1 MAGTAHP
8 SRPGPGAGA
17 PDPPAGEPGRAAH
30 PPVPPPPGGALP
42 GWVAAAVTFLC
53 SGAVLVL
60 EIVGLRLIA
69 PYVGV
74 TLQTSTAV
82 IGFALAAI
90 ALGAYTGGLTADRTD
105 PRRLIASLMVGGGA
119 LVVAVLPLVRFTGS
133 LLTGTDAGG
142 VLLLAAV
149 AVVVPAA
156 LLSAVPPMVVKLQLA
171 TLTETGSVVGRLSGI
186 GTLGGIAA
194 TFATG
199 FLLVAVLPSSVIL
212 VATGLLTVAAGAAV
226 GVLLRR
232 RAGAG
237 TGRVPAHL
245 LVLAVAG
252 SLLAAVAP
260 TPCEEETAYHCARVV
275 ADPGDDS
282 GRVLVLD
289 TLRHSYVDLDD
300 PTHLE
305 FEYVRAIA
313 AAVRASAPAGEPL
326 SALHVGGGGMTLPR
340 YLADVRPGTQSRVLE
355 VDPGVVAI
363 DREQLGLATSDDLRV
378 EVVDG
383 RVGLGTEAPGG
394 RDVVVG
400 DAFGGLSVP
409 WQLTT
414 REAME
419 LVDAALADD
428 GVYAVNL
435 IDHPPLDFVRAEL
448 ATMRA
453 VWPHVLLLAR
463 APVLAGD
470 DGGNLVAVASRS
482 PLPAERL
489 TATLPDFDLAWHVAE
504 GAELDAFVGDAR
516 VLTDDF
522 APVDQLLTPYG

>member
-1 MAGTAHP
+1 MESGPHP
-8 SRPGPGAGA
+8 
-17 PDPPAGEPGRAAH
+17 
-30 PPVPPPPGGALP
+30 LP
-42 GWVAAAVTFLC
+42 TWVAATVTFLC

-74 TLQTSTAV
+74 TLQTSTAI

-90 ALGAYTGGLTADRTD
+90 ALGAWTGGATADRTD
-105 PRRLIASLMVGGGA
+105 PRRLLAPLMVAGGA

-133 LLTGTDAGG
+133 LLSGADAGG

-171 TLTETGSVVGRLSGI
+171 TLSETGAVVGRLSGI

-194 TFATG
+194 TFVTG
-199 FLLVAVLPSSVIL
+199 FLLIAILPSSVIL
-212 VATGLLTVAAGAAV
+212 VGTGGLTVVAGIAV

-232 RAGAG
+232 RTAGGA
-237 TGRVPAHL
+237 GRVPPGL

-252 SLLAAVAP
+252 AGLAAVAP
-260 TPCEEETAYHCARVV
+260 TPCEQETAYHCARVV
-275 ADPGDDS
+275 ADPERGS
-282 GRVLVLD
+282 GRVLLLD
-289 TLRHSYVDLDD
+289 TLRHSYVDLAD

-313 AAVRASAPAGEPL
+313 AVTDVVAPAGEPL
-326 SALHVGGGGMTLPR
+326 SALHVGGGGLTLPR
-340 YLADVRPGTQSRVLE
+340 YLAEVRPGTESLVIE

-363 DREQLGLATSDDLRV
+363 DREQLELETSDRLRV
-378 EVVDG
+378 RVADG
-383 RVGLGTEAPGG
+383 RVGLADEPPGG
-394 RDVVVG
+394 RDLVVG

-414 REAME
+414 REALE
-419 LVDAALADD
+419 LVDDALADD

-435 IDHPPLDFVRAEL
+435 IDHPPLGFVRAEL

-453 VWPHVLLLAR
+453 VFPHVALLAR
-463 APVLAGD
+463 IPVLAGE
-470 DGGNLVAVASRS
+470 DGGNLVAVASRQ
-482 PLPAERL
+482 PLPTEAIAEAL
-489 TATLPDFDLAWHVAE
+489 TDRDLVWRVAE
-504 GAELDAFVGDAR
+504 GDALADFVGDAD
-516 VLTDDF
+516 VLTDDH

>member
-1 MAGTAHP
+1 VVSPPRAP
-8 SRPGPGAGA
+8 LPGP
-17 PDPPAGEPGRAAH
+17 
-30 PPVPPPPGGALP
+30 
-42 GWVAAAVTFLC
+42 VAAAVTFLC

-74 TLQTSTAV
+74 TLQTSTAI

-90 ALGAYTGGLTADRTD
+90 AVGAWTGGATADRTD
-105 PRRLIASLMVGGGA
+105 PRRLLAPLMVAGGA

-133 LLTGTDAGG
+133 LLAGADAGG

-171 TLTETGSVVGRLSGI
+171 SLDETGAVVGRLSGI

-194 TFATG
+194 TFVTG
-199 FLLVAVLPSSVIL
+199 FLLIAVLPSSVIL
-212 VATGLLTVAAGAAV
+212 VGTGAVTVAAGLVV

-232 RAGAG
+232 RTAGGAG
-237 TGRVPAHL
+237 QVPVGL

-252 SLLAAVAP
+252 AGLAAVAP

-275 ADPGDDS
+275 ADPERDS
-282 GRVLVLD
+282 GRVLMLD
-289 TLRHSYVDLDD
+289 TLRHSYVDLAD

-305 FEYVRAIA
+305 FEYVRAV
-313 AAVRASAPAGEPL
+313 AAVTDVIAPAGERL
-326 SALHVGGGGMTLPR
+326 SALHIGGGGLTVPR
-340 YLADVRPGTQSRVLE
+340 YLAAVRPGTESLVIE

-363 DREQLGLATSDDLRV
+363 DREQLALETSEDLRV
-378 EVVDG
+378 RVADG
-383 RVGLGTEAPGG
+383 RVALAEEEPGL
-394 RDVVVG
+394 RHLVVG

-414 REAME
+414 REALE
-419 LVDAALADD
+419 LVEGALADT

-435 IDHPPLDFVRAEL
+435 IDHPPLGFVRAEL
-448 ATMRA
+448 ATLRD
-453 VWPHVLLLAR
+453 VFPHVLLLAR
-463 APVLAGD
+463 APVLAGE

-482 PLPAERL
+482 PLPVGDIG
-489 TATLPDFDLAWHVAE
+489 TALRDHRLAWHLAE
-504 GAELDAFVGDAR
+504 GAGLDEFIGDAG

>member
-1 MAGTAHP
+1 MA
-8 SRPGPGAGA
+8 A
-17 PDPPAGEPGRAAH
+17 PEP
-30 PPVPPPPGGALP
+30 LP
-42 GWVAAAVTFLC
+42 RWVAAAVTFLC

-74 TLQTSTAV
+74 TLQTSTAI

-90 ALGAYTGGLTADRTD
+90 ALGAWTGGATADRTD
-105 PRRLIASLMVGGGA
+105 PRRLLAPLMVAGGA

-133 LLTGTDAGG
+133 LLSGADAGA

-171 TLTETGSVVGRLSGI
+171 SLDETGAVVGRLSGI

-194 TFATG
+194 TFVTG
-199 FLLVAVLPSSVIL
+199 FLLIAVLPSSVIL
-212 VATGLLTVAAGAAV
+212 VATGVVTVVAGIVV

-232 RAGAG
+232 RSGG
-237 TGRVPAHL
+237 GVGSVPARL
-245 LVLAVAG
+245 LVLALVG
-252 SLLAAVAP
+252 VGLAAAAP

-275 ADPGDDS
+275 ADPARDT
-282 GRVLVLD
+282 GRVLMLD
-289 TLRHSYVDLDD
+289 TLRHSYVDLED
-300 PTHLE
+300 PTYLE

-313 AAVRASAPAGEPL
+313 AVTDVLAPAGRPL
-326 SALHVGGGGMTLPR
+326 TALHVGGGGLTLPR
-340 YLADVRPGTQSRVLE
+340 YLAEVRPGTDSLVVE

-363 DREQLGLATSDDLRV
+363 DRAQLELATSPELRV
-378 EVVDG
+378 RVADG
-383 RVGLGTEAPGG
+383 RVALAEEAPGR
-394 RDVVVG
+394 RDLVVG

-414 REAME
+414 REALE

-435 IDHPPLDFVRAEL
+435 IDHPPLGFVRAEL
-448 ATMRA
+448 ATLRA
-453 VWPHVLLLAR
+453 VFPHVLLLAR
-463 APVLAGD
+463 APVLAGE
-470 DGGNLVAVASRS
+470 DGGNLVAVASQS
-482 PLPAERL
+482 PLPSAEIA
-489 TATLPDFDLAWHVAE
+489 TAMADHGLAWQLAE
-504 GAELDAFVGDAR
+504 GASLDSFVGDAA

>member
-1 MAGTAHP
+1 VSA
-8 SRPGPGAGA
+8 A
-17 PDPPAGEPGRAAH
+17 PEP
-30 PPVPPPPGGALP
+30 LP
-42 GWVAAAVTFLC
+42 RWVAAAVTFLC

-90 ALGAYTGGLTADRTD
+90 AIGAWTGGATADRTD
-105 PRRLIASLMVGGGA
+105 PRRLLAPLMVAGGA
-119 LVVAVLPLVRFTGS
+119 LVAAVLPLVRFTGA
-133 LLTGTDAGG
+133 LLTGADAGG

-171 TLTETGSVVGRLSGI
+171 SLAETGSVVGRLSGI
-186 GTLGGIAA
+186 GTLGAIAA

-199 FLLVAVLPSSVIL
+199 FVLIAVLPSSVIL
-212 VATGLLTVAAGAAV
+212 VGTGAVTALVGLAV
-226 GVLLRR
+226 GLLLRR
-232 RAGAG
+232 RSAGVG
-237 TGRVPAHL
+237 QVPPAL
-245 LVLAVAG
+245 LALVVAG
-252 SLLAAVAP
+252 LGLAAVAP

-275 ADPGDDS
+275 ADPERET
-282 GRVLVLD
+282 GRQLLLD
-289 TLRHSYVDLDD
+289 TLRHSYVDLAD
-300 PTHLE
+300 PTYLE
-305 FEYVRAIA
+305 FEYIRAIA
-313 AAVRASAPAGEPL
+313 AVTDVVAPTGEPL
-326 SALHVGGGGMTLPR
+326 SALHIGGGGLTMPR
-340 YLADVRPGTQSRVLE
+340 YLAEVRPGSESLVIE

-363 DREQLGLATSDDLRV
+363 DREQLELETSDALRV
-378 EVVDG
+378 RVADG
-383 RVGLGTEAPGG
+383 RVGLGEEAGG
-394 RDVVVG
+394 TRDLVVG

-414 REAME
+414 REALE
-419 LVDAALADD
+419 LVDAALTDE

-453 VWPHVLLLAR
+453 VFPYVALLAR

-470 DGGNLVAVASRS
+470 DGGNVVVVASRS
-482 PLPAERL
+482 PLPVVEIAGE
-489 TATLPDFDLAWHVAE
+489 LPDHDLAWQVAD
-504 GAELDAFVGDAR
+504 GSALDAFVGDAR
-516 VLTDDF
+516 VLTDDY

>member
-1 MAGTAHP
+1 MTTPP
-8 SRPGPGAGA
+8 S
-17 PDPPAGEPGRAAH
+17 DP
-30 PPVPPPPGGALP
+30 LP
-42 GWVAAAVTFLC
+42 GWVAAGVTFLC

-74 TLQTSTAV
+74 TIQTSTAV

-90 ALGAYTGGLTADRTD
+90 AIGAWTGGATADRTD
-105 PRRLIASLMVGGGA
+105 PRRLLAPLMVAGGA
-119 LVVAVLPLVRFTGS
+119 LVVAVLPLVRFAGA
-133 LLTGTDAGG
+133 LLTGADAGG
-142 VLLLAAV
+142 VLLLAFV

-171 TLTETGSVVGRLSGI
+171 SLSETGAVVGRLSGI
-186 GTLGGIAA
+186 GTLGAIAA

-212 VATGLLTVAAGAAV
+212 VVTGTATAAAGVAL

-232 RAGAG
+232 RTRSAG
-237 TGRVPAHL
+237 RLPPAL
-245 LVLAVAG
+245 LVLVVG
-252 SLLAAVAP
+252 VMGLAAVAP

-275 ADPGDDS
+275 ADPERAD
-282 GRVLVLD
+282 GRVLMLD
-289 TLRHSYVDLDD
+289 TLRHSYVDLAD

-313 AAVRASAPAGEPL
+313 AVVDATAAPGQPL
-326 SALHVGGGGMTLPR
+326 SAVHVGGGGLTLPR
-340 YLADVRPGTQSRVLE
+340 YLAEVRPGTDSLVLE
-355 VDPGVVAI
+355 VDPGVVAV
-363 DREQLGLATSDDLRV
+363 DREQLELETSERLQVR
-378 EVVDG
+378 VVDG
-383 RVGLGTEAPGG
+383 RVGLADERPGA
-394 RDVVVG
+394 RDLVIG

-414 REAME
+414 REALE
-419 LVDAALADD
+419 LVDASLADD

-435 IDHPPLDFVRAEL
+435 IDHPPLSFVRAEL

-453 VWPHVLLLAR
+453 VFPHVVLLAR
-463 APVLAGD
+463 VPVLAGE
-470 DGGNLVAVASRS
+470 DGGNVVAVASRS
-482 PLPAERL
+482 PLPSAAIE
-489 TATLPDFDLAWHVAE
+489 TALGDRELVWRVAE
-504 GAELDAFVGDAR
+504 GSGLDAFVGDAG

>member
-1 MAGTAHP
+1 MSTSLP
-8 SRPGPGAGA
+8 CSDVAGA
-17 PDPPAGEPGRAAH
+17 VREPSAAPAA
-30 PPVPPPPGGALP
+30 GALP
-42 GWVAAAVTFLC
+42 GWVAAAVTFLS

-90 ALGAYTGGLTADRTD
+90 AIGAYAGGITADRSD
-105 PRRLIASLMVGGGA
+105 PRRLIGPLMVGGGA
-119 LVVAVLPLVRFTGS
+119 LIVAVLPLVRFTGA
-133 LLTGTDAGG
+133 LLAGTDAGE

-171 TLTETGSVVGRLSGI
+171 SLTETGSVVGRLSGI
-186 GTLGGIAA
+186 GTLGAIAA

-199 FLLVAVLPSSVIL
+199 FVLVAVLPSSVIL
-212 VATGLLTVAAGAAV
+212 VGTGVVTLVAGLAV
-226 GVLLRR
+226 AVLLRR
-232 RAGAG
+232 GGGDA
-237 TGRVPAHL
+237 GRVPGGL
-245 LVLAVAG
+245 LVLAVVGTA
-252 SLLAAVAP
+252 LAAVAP

-275 ADPGDDS
+275 TDPARDT
-282 GRVLVLD
+282 GRVLLLD
-289 TLRHSYVDLDD
+289 TLRHSYVDLAD
-300 PTHLE
+300 PVHLE
-305 FEYVRAIA
+305 FEYVKAIA
-313 AAVRASAPAGEPL
+313 ATVEATLPEGPV
-326 SALHVGGGGMTLPR
+326 SALHLGGGGLTIPR
-340 YLADVRPGTQSRVLE
+340 WLAETRPGTESLVFE

-363 DREQLGLATSDDLRV
+363 DREQMELRSSEELQV
-378 EVVDG
+378 RVVDA
-383 RVGLGTEAPGG
+383 RVGLADEAPGR
-394 RDVVVG
+394 RDLVVG

-414 REAME
+414 RESVE
-419 LVDAALADD
+419 LVDRALTDE

-435 IDHPPLDFVRAEL
+435 IDHPPLAFVRAEL

-453 VWPHVLLLAR
+453 VFPHVVLLAR

-482 PLPAERL
+482 PVPVEALRG
-489 TATLPDFDLAWHVAE
+489 TLPDFDSAWQVAE
-504 GAELDAFVGDAR
+504 GAALDAFVGDAE
-516 VLTDDF
+516 VLTDDH
-522 APVDQLLTPYG
+522 APVDQLLTPYGAPDS

>member
-1 MAGTAHP
+1 MEAPA
-8 SRPGPGAGA
+8 RAA
-17 PDPPAGEPGRAAH
+17 LPDP
-30 PPVPPPPGGALP
+30 
-42 GWVAAAVTFLC
+42 VAAAVTFLC

-74 TLQTSTAV
+74 TLQTSTAI

-90 ALGAYTGGLTADRTD
+90 ALGAWTGGATADRTD
-105 PRRLIASLMVGGGA
+105 PRRLLAPLMVAGGA

-133 LLTGTDAGG
+133 LLAGADAGG

-171 TLTETGSVVGRLSGI
+171 SLDETGAVVGRLSGI

-194 TFATG
+194 TFVTG
-199 FLLVAVLPSSVIL
+199 FLLIAVLPSSVIL
-212 VATGLLTVAAGAAV
+212 VGTGAVTVLAGTVV
-226 GVLLRR
+226 GALLRR
-232 RAGAG
+232 RTSGGAG
-237 TGRVPAHL
+237 RIPVGL

-252 SLLAAVAP
+252 VGLAAVAP

-275 ADPGDDS
+275 TDPARDT

-289 TLRHSYVDLDD
+289 TLRHSYVDLAD
-300 PTHLE
+300 PRHLE
-305 FEYVRAIA
+305 FEYVRAV
-313 AAVRASAPAGEPL
+313 AAVTDVIRPAGEPL
-326 SALHVGGGGMTLPR
+326 SALHVGGGGLTVPR
-340 YLADVRPGTQSRVLE
+340 YLAAVRPGTESLVIE

-363 DREQLGLATSDDLRV
+363 DREQLELETSPSLAVRV
-378 EVVDG
+378 ADG
-383 RVGLGTEAPGG
+383 RVALAEERPGR
-394 RDVVVG
+394 RDLVVG

-414 REAME
+414 REALE
-419 LVDAALADD
+419 LVDGALADD

-435 IDHPPLDFVRAEL
+435 IDHPPLSFVRAEL
-448 ATMRA
+448 ATLRE
-453 VWPHVLLLAR
+453 VFPHVFLLAR
-463 APVLAGD
+463 APVLAGE

-482 PLPAERL
+482 PLPMEEIT
-489 TATLPDFDLAWHVAE
+489 TALRDHDLAWHLAE
-504 GAELDAFVGDAR
+504 GAALDDFIGDAR
-516 VLTDDF
+516 ILTDDY

>member
-1 MAGTAHP
+1 
-8 SRPGPGAGA
+8 
-17 PDPPAGEPGRAAH
+17 
-30 PPVPPPPGGALP
+30 
-42 GWVAAAVTFLC
+42 VAAAVTFLC
-53 SGAVLVL
+53 SGAVLVM

-90 ALGAYTGGLTADRTD
+90 AVGAWAGGTLADRVD
-105 PRRLIASLMVGGGA
+105 PRRLIPPLMVAGGA
-119 LVVAVLPLVRFTGS
+119 LVVAVLPLVRFAGS
-133 LLTGTDAGG
+133 ALTGAQAGN
-142 VLLLAAV
+142 VLLLAFV

-171 TLTETGSVVGRLSGI
+171 DLAETGSVVGRLSGI

-194 TFATG
+194 TFVSG
-199 FLLVAVLPSSVIL
+199 SLLIAVLPSSGIL
-212 VATGLLTVAAGAAV
+212 VGTGVLTVAAGLAV

-232 RAGAG
+232 RTSGGA
-237 TGRVPAHL
+237 GRVPGRL
-245 LVLAVAG
+245 LVLAVGGTA
-252 SLLAAVAP
+252 LAAVAP
-260 TPCEEETAYHCARVV
+260 TPCEAETAYHCARVV
-275 ADPGDDS
+275 ADEERPS
-282 GRVLVLD
+282 GRVLMLD

-305 FEYVRAIA
+305 FQYVRAIA
-313 AAVRASAPAGEPL
+313 AVADSVAPARQPL
-326 SALHVGGGGMTLPR
+326 SALHVGGGGLTLPR
-340 YLADVRPGTQSRVLE
+340 YLAEVRPGTRSLVIE
-355 VDPGVVAI
+355 VDPGVVEI
-363 DREQLGLATSDDLRV
+363 DREELGLQTSDQLRV
-378 EVVDG
+378 RVADG
-383 RVGLGTEAPGG
+383 RVGLADEPPGE
-394 RDVVVG
+394 RDLVVG

-414 REAME
+414 REAVE

-435 IDHPPLDFVRAEL
+435 IDHPPLEFVRAEL
-448 ATMRA
+448 ATLRD
-453 VWPHVLLLAR
+453 VFPHVLLLAR
-463 APVLAGD
+463 APVLAGE
-470 DGGNLVAVASRS
+470 DGGNVVAVASRR
-482 PLPAERL
+482 PLPVDVIAAGLAERG
-489 TATLPDFDLAWHVAE
+489 LAWEVAE

>member
-1 MAGTAHP
+1 V
-8 SRPGPGAGA
+8 
-17 PDPPAGEPGRAAH
+17 PAG
-30 PPVPPPPGGALP
+30 PVGPVLP
-42 GWVAAAVTFLC
+42 RWVAAAVTFLC

-90 ALGAYTGGLTADRTD
+90 AIGAWSGGAAADRTD
-105 PRRLIASLMVGGGA
+105 PRRLLAPLMVAGGA
-119 LVVAVLPLVRFTGS
+119 LVVAVLPLVRFTGA
-133 LLTGTDAGG
+133 LLTGADAGA

-171 TLTETGSVVGRLSGI
+171 SLAETGAVVGRLSGI
-186 GTLGGIAA
+186 GTLGAIAA
-194 TFATG
+194 TFVTG
-199 FLLVAVLPSSVIL
+199 FLLIAVLPSSVIL
-212 VATGLLTVAAGAAV
+212 VGTGLVTATAGLALA
-226 GVLLRR
+226 VLLRR
-232 RAGAG
+232 AGGRSA
-237 TGRVPAHL
+237 GRVPPAL
-245 LVLAVAG
+245 LGLTVGGA
-252 SLLAAVAP
+252 LLAAVAP
-260 TPCEEETAYHCARVV
+260 TPCEAETAYHCARVV
-275 ADPGDDS
+275 ADPQRDS
-282 GRVLVLD
+282 GRVLLLD

-300 PTHLE
+300 PTYLE

-313 AAVRASAPAGEPL
+313 AVTDVLAPPGRPL
-326 SALHVGGGGMTLPR
+326 SALHIGGGGLTLPR
-340 YLADVRPGTQSRVLE
+340 YLAEVRPGTESLVVE

-363 DREQLGLATSDDLRV
+363 DRAQLALETSGSLRV
-378 EVVDG
+378 RVADG
-383 RVGLGTEAPGG
+383 RVGLADEPPAG
-394 RDVVVG
+394 RDLVVG
-400 DAFGGLSVP
+400 DAFGGLAVP

-414 REAME
+414 REAVE
-419 LVDAALADD
+419 LVHGALTDD

-435 IDHPPLDFVRAEL
+435 IDHPPLSFVRSEL
-448 ATMRA
+448 ATLRA
-453 VWPHVLLLAR
+453 VFPHVALLAR

-482 PLPAERL
+482 ALPLPRL
-489 TATLPDFDLAWHVAE
+489 AAAMASHELAWHVAD
-504 GAELDAFVGDAR
+504 GADLDAFVGSAA

>member
-1 MAGTAHP
+1 VEPPPRAP
-8 SRPGPGAGA
+8 LPGP
-17 PDPPAGEPGRAAH
+17 
-30 PPVPPPPGGALP
+30 
-42 GWVAAAVTFLC
+42 VAAAVTFLC

-74 TLQTSTAV
+74 TLQTSTAI

-90 ALGAYTGGLTADRTD
+90 ALGAWTGGATADRTD
-105 PRRLIASLMVGGGA
+105 PRRLLAPLMVAGGA

-133 LLTGTDAGG
+133 LLAGADAGG

-171 TLTETGSVVGRLSGI
+171 SLDETGAVVGRLSGI

-194 TFATG
+194 TFVTG
-199 FLLVAVLPSSVIL
+199 FLLIAVLPSSVIL
-212 VATGLLTVAAGAAV
+212 VGTGALTVVAGIVV

-232 RAGAG
+232 RTAGGAG
-237 TGRVPAHL
+237 QVPVGL

-252 SLLAAVAP
+252 AGLAAVAP

-275 ADPGDDS
+275 ADPVRDS
-282 GRVLVLD
+282 GRVLMLD
-289 TLRHSYVDLDD
+289 TLRHSYVDLAD

-305 FEYVRAIA
+305 FEYVRAV
-313 AAVRASAPAGEPL
+313 AAVTDVVAPPGQAL
-326 SALHVGGGGMTLPR
+326 SALHIGGGGLTVPR
-340 YLADVRPGTQSRVLE
+340 YLAAVRPGTDSLVIE

-363 DREQLGLATSDDLRV
+363 DREQLELRTSDELRV
-378 EVVDG
+378 RVADG
-383 RVGLGTEAPGG
+383 RVALAEERPAL
-394 RDVVVG
+394 RHLVVG

-414 REAME
+414 REALE
-419 LVDAALADD
+419 LVDTALTDD

-448 ATMRA
+448 ATLRD
-453 VWPHVLLLAR
+453 VFPHVLLLTR
-463 APVLAGD
+463 APVLAGE

-482 PLPAERL
+482 ALPVVEI
-489 TATLPDFDLAWHVAE
+489 TAALVDHGLAWHLAE
-504 GAELDAFVGDAR
+504 GVELDRFIADAR

>member
-1 MAGTAHP
+1 M
-8 SRPGPGAGA
+8 
-17 PDPPAGEPGRAAH
+17 
-30 PPVPPPPGGALP
+30 
-42 GWVAAAVTFLC
+42 
-53 SGAVLVL
+53 

-74 TLQTSTAV
+74 TLQTSTAI

-90 ALGAYTGGLTADRTD
+90 AIGAWIGGATADRTD
-105 PRRLIASLMVGGGA
+105 PRRLLAPLMVAGGA

-133 LLTGTDAGG
+133 LLTGADAGG

-171 TLTETGSVVGRLSGI
+171 SLAETGAVVGRLSGI

-194 TFATG
+194 TFVTG
-199 FLLVAVLPSSVIL
+199 FLLIAILPSSVIL
-212 VATGLLTVAAGAAV
+212 VGTGGLTVVAGIAV

-232 RAGAG
+232 RTAGGA
-237 TGRVPAHL
+237 GRVPVGL
-245 LVLAVAG
+245 LVLALGGAG
-252 SLLAAVAP
+252 LAAVAP
-260 TPCEEETAYHCARVV
+260 TPCEEETTYHCARVV
-275 ADPGDDS
+275 ADPGQDS
-282 GRVLVLD
+282 GRVLMLD

-305 FEYVRAIA
+305 FEYVRAL
-313 AAVRASAPAGEPL
+313 AAVADAVAPEGEAI
-326 SALHVGGGGMTLPR
+326 SALHIGGGGLTVPR
-340 YLADVRPGTQSRVLE
+340 YLATVRPGTESLVVE

-363 DREQLGLATSDDLRV
+363 DREQLALETSDRLRV
-378 EVVDG
+378 RVADG
-383 RVGLGTEAPGG
+383 RVGLAEEPAGE
-394 RDVVVG
+394 RDLVVG

-414 REAME
+414 REA
-419 LVDAALADD
+419 LGLIDAALADD

-453 VWPHVLLLAR
+453 VFPHVLLLAR
-463 APVLAGD
+463 APVLAGE
-470 DGGNLVAVASRS
+470 DGGNVVAVASRQ
-482 PLPAERL
+482 PLPAGEIAGAL
-489 TATLPDFDLAWHVAE
+489 TAHDLAWQVAE
-504 GAELDAFVGDAR
+504 AERLAEFVGDAP

>member
-1 MAGTAHP
+1 
-8 SRPGPGAGA
+8 
-17 PDPPAGEPGRAAH
+17 
-30 PPVPPPPGGALP
+30 
-42 GWVAAAVTFLC
+42 
-53 SGAVLVL
+53 
-60 EIVGLRLIA
+60 
-69 PYVGV
+69 
-74 TLQTSTAV
+74 V

-90 ALGAYTGGLTADRTD
+90 AIGAWSGGAAADRTD
-105 PRRLIASLMVGGGA
+105 PRRLLAPLMVGGGA

-133 LLTGTDAGG
+133 LLTGADAGA

-171 TLTETGSVVGRLSGI
+171 SLSETGAVVGRLSGI
-186 GTLGGIAA
+186 GTLGAIAA
-194 TFATG
+194 TFGTG
-199 FLLVAVLPSSVIL
+199 FLLISVLPSSVIL
-212 VATGLLTVAAGAAV
+212 VGTGLFTAAAGLALAV
-226 GVLLRR
+226 FLRR
-232 RAGAG
+232 CGG
-237 TGRVPAHL
+237 GGRPVSPAL
-245 LVLAVAG
+245 LGLAVVGA
-252 SLLAAVAP
+252 LLAAVAP

-275 ADPGDDS
+275 ADPTRDS
-282 GRVLVLD
+282 GRVLLLD

-313 AAVRASAPAGEPL
+313 AVSDALRREGEPL
-326 SALHVGGGGMTLPR
+326 SALHVGGGGLTLPR
-340 YLADVRPGTQSRVLE
+340 YLAEVRPGTESLVLE

-363 DREQLGLATSDDLRV
+363 DREQLDLETSDQLQVRV
-378 EVVDG
+378 ADG
-383 RVGLGTEAPGG
+383 RVGLADERQGQ
-394 RDVVVG
+394 RDLVVG

-419 LVDAALADD
+419 LVDGALADS

-435 IDHPPLDFVRAEL
+435 IDHPPLRFVRAEL

-453 VWPHVLLLAR
+453 VFPHVLLLAR
-463 APVLAGD
+463 APVLAGQ

-482 PLPAERL
+482 PLPAPRIE
-489 TATLPDFDLAWHVAE
+489 TAMAAHELAWQIAAE
-504 GAELDAFVGDAR
+504 ETLTGFVGDAA